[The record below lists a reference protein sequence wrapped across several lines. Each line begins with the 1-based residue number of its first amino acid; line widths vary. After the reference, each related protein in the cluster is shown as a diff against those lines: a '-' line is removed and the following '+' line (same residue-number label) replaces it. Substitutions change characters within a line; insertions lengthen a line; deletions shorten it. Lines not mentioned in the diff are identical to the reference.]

1 MIRRQRASKHL
12 AITRANSDLGTTGF
26 RLDDEQCARVR
37 DCLLKADLTLP
48 GAAFERFVRNI
59 EGSISRFLN
68 IVPSATLRETHDAL
82 RAVWLLA
89 GEDDPEVGV
98 LRARINTLPETAL
111 QYINRRAPRVIPR
124 LFPGE
129 TFEDVAF
136 LAWAEP
142 ETHPKNPGF
151 LAWAENADDD
161 KLVKALRVLGAEG
174 AQIVVG
180 RSRGCGKRSARR
192 VEPMILGEVR
202 GTAAK
207 KSKGGRPS
215 NDARHELVMHL
226 AMDWLQ
232 ATGQRPGRGR
242 SGETG
247 FGDLVH
253 SVFQWVLPAEDAA
266 HETAVYELRR
276 YWDAVNK
283 IKATLRLRGF
293 LMRHEEE
300 P

>member
-89 GEDDPEVGV
+89 CEDDPEVGV

-215 NDARHELVMHL
+215 NDARHELVR
-226 AMDWLQ
+226 
-232 ATGQRPGRGR
+232 T
-242 SGETG
+242 
-247 FGDLVH
+247 
-253 SVFQWVLPAEDAA
+253 LPS
-266 HETAVYELRR
+266 
-276 YWDAVNK
+276 
-283 IKATLRLRGF
+283 F
-293 LMRHEEE
+293 
-300 P
+300 